1 MPNFPILPSG
11 PPAPA
16 ILPLHGLAPASFRRE
31 LDHDEFASNRSKF
44 IVIDFI
50 MSERDMQMSL
60 RNPQE
65 RDCAR
70 KPGSAFPPP
79 VLISVPL

>member
-31 LDHDEFASNRSKF
+31 LDHD
-44 IVIDFI
+44 
-50 MSERDMQMSL
+50 
-60 RNPQE
+60 
-65 RDCAR
+65 
-70 KPGSAFPPP
+70 
-79 VLISVPL
+79 